1 MKQYSGGDA
10 MAETSLIESNYKQ
23 ARERYGEMGVDT
35 EKALS
40 TLEKMSLSLHCWQGD
55 DVGGFEAGGGTL
67 SGGGIQ
73 ATGNYPGRARTPD
86 ELRMDL
92 EKAFEMIPGPH
103 RLNLHAS
110 YGEFKERD
118 VDRDEIEPAHFQGW
132 IDWARKHQINLDFNS
147 TYFSHP
153 KADAGYTL
161 SSKDDGIR
169 AFWVEHAKRCREIG
183 AHMGRELG
191 NPCIHN
197 IWIPDGAKDITV
209 DRWKHRELLKNAL
222 DEVFEKPYDPK
233 HMKDAV
239 ECKLFGIGS
248 ESFVVGSHEF
258 YLGYA
263 LTGGKMLCID
273 LGHFHPTESVSD
285 KLSSILLYTDELL
298 LHVSRGV
305 RWDSDHVVIM
315 NDDVRHLAEEI
326 VRGNVMSRVHV
337 ATDFF
342 DASMNRV
349 GAWVIG
355 SRSTIKCFLAALLE
369 PRKTLMSYE
378 EGGDYFSRLALLEEM
393 KTMPLGAVWDYYCLR
408 SGVQVGMSYIDK
420 IQQYERKVLR
430 KRDA

>member
-1 MKQYSGGDA
+1 MNQSGKKEDNGYFILKNGYILTMNDKR
-10 MAETSLIESNYKQ
+10 EILEDGTIVIE
-23 ARERYGEMGVDT
+23 G
-35 EKALS
+35 
-40 TLEKMSLSLHCWQGD
+40 
-55 DVGGFEAGGGTL
+55 
-67 SGGGIQ
+67 
-73 ATGNYPGRARTPD
+73 
-86 ELRMDL
+86 
-92 EKAFEMIPGPH
+92 
-103 RLNLHAS
+103 
-110 YGEFKERD
+110 
-118 VDRDEIEPAHFQGW
+118 DEI
-132 IDWARKHQINLDFNS
+132 
-147 TYFSHP
+147 
-153 KADAGYTL
+153 
-161 SSKDDGIR
+161 
-169 AFWVEHAKRCREIG
+169 
-183 AHMGRELG
+183 
-191 NPCIHN
+191 
-197 IWIPDGAKDITV
+197 KDIGPTSSIMKKYNSKNIKDLGGAIVHPGLV
-209 DRWKHRELLKNAL
+209 DAHEHTSMHLIRSWLLDNFS
-222 DEVFEKPYDPK
+222 EQEMFEIFEKPYNPK
-233 HMKDAV
+233 YMKDAV

-263 LTGGKMLCID
+263 LTSGKMLCID

-285 KLSSILLYTDELL
+285 KLSSIFLYADELL

-326 VRGNVMSRVHV
+326 VRGNVLDRVHV

-408 SGVQVGMSYIDK
+408 SGVQVGVSYIDE

-430 KRDA
+430 KREA